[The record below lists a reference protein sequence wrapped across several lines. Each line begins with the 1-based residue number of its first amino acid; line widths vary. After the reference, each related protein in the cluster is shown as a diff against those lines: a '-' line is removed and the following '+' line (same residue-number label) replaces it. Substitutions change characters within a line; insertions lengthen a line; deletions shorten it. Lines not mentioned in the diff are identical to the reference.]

1 MKYFRVHILIIFYFL
16 GLNSLSKSEEFIIN
30 YLLENNNSKIYW
42 DCEENYIENK
52 DHSLDIFRKYLNE
65 WPYYLTHSFKWQL
78 SNLNEKKNISV
89 YETSKRLLR

>member
-1 MKYFRVHILIIFYFL
+1 MFSSSHSDHFFIFL

-52 DHSLDIFRKYLNE
+52 DHQSGYF
-65 WPYYLTHSFKWQL
+65 
-78 SNLNEKKNISV
+78 
-89 YETSKRLLR
+89 